1 MSHDSVAT
9 QPSRA
14 SQARSSALRALPFQV
29 GSVLLAVVLGWLGF
43 ATQPW
48 LAALLAVALWA
59 PAAAEW
65 LLRTTIPWPLQLH
78 YLLFMIGGPFAGS
91 ALNLYG
97 ALPVWDGL
105 IHFDSGIMLAWLG
118 MLLARRAEES
128 AGAPLPHWF
137 SLTVILFTPMAFA
150 AAWEIC
156 EFASDI
162 LIGTVSQSG
171 LEDTMRDIVA
181 ATLGGMLAIALLAL
195 LRRPRTLA
203 PESLLTSHTGGSQ
216 H

>member
-1 MSHDSVAT
+1 M
-9 QPSRA
+9 
-14 SQARSSALRALPFQV
+14 PFQV
-29 GSVLLAVVLGWLGF
+29 GSVLLAVVLGWVGL

-48 LAALLAVALWA
+48 LAVLLAVALWA
-59 PAAAEW
+59 PAAAEL
-65 LLRTTIPWPLQLH
+65 LLRTTIPWALQLH
-78 YLLFMIGGPFAGS
+78 YILFMIGGPFAGS

-105 IHFDSGIMLAWLG
+105 IHFDSGVMLAWLG
-118 MLLARRAEES
+118 MLLVRRAEES
-128 AGAPLPHWF
+128 ADAPLPHWF

-181 ATLGGMLAIALLAL
+181 GTLGGMLAIALLVL
-195 LRRPRTLA
+195 FRRPRTLA
-203 PESLLTSHTGGSQ
+203 PESLLTRRADIRET
-216 H
+216 